1 MKIYTVDAFT
11 NEAFYGNP
19 AGVCLLEGTEQK
31 SEAWMQ
37 QTAAEMN
44 LSETAF
50 LFKKEEGEYGIR
62 WFTPSAEVDLCGH
75 ATLASAHVLWEEK
88 EVAKTQTITFQSAS
102 GPLAAFLKEGSIWL
116 DFPSEPPEPAPLN
129 EGLLQA
135 LGIKAPAVEQNRMDV
150 VVEVDSEAAL
160 RNIVP
165 DMEALAEHTTRGCIV
180 TSLSEEEGI
189 DFVSRC
195 FFPAIGVE
203 EDPVTGSAHCA
214 LGPYWAKR
222 MAKQSFTAK
231 QASKREGIV
240 EVEMHRSRC
249 HIGGRAVTVMKGDW
263 LA

>member
-11 NEAFYGNP
+11 SRAFYGNP
-19 AGVCLLEGTEQK
+19 AGVCLLEEADQK

-50 LFKKEEGEYGIR
+50 LVRKGEGEYEIS
-62 WFTPSAEVDLCGH
+62 WFTPAAEVDLCGH

-88 EVAKTQTITFQSAS
+88 AVPETQAITFQSAS
-102 GPLAAFLKEGSIWL
+102 GRLAAFQKEGAIWL

-135 LGIKAPAVEQNRMDV
+135 LGVEAPAVEQNRMDV
-150 VVEVDSEAAL
+150 IVEVDSEQKL
-160 RNIVP
+160 RDLVP
-165 DMEALAEHTTRGCIV
+165 DMEALAQHTTRGCLV

-195 FFPAIGVE
+195 FFPAIGVN

-231 QASKREGIV
+231 QVSKREGIV
-240 EVEMHRSRC
+240 EVEMHHSRC
-249 HIGGRAVTVMKGDW
+249 HIGGRAVIVMKGDW

>member
-11 NEAFYGNP
+11 SRAFYGNP
-19 AGVCLLEGTEQK
+19 AGVCLLEETEQR

-50 LFKKEEGEYGIR
+50 LVKRGEAEYGIR

-75 ATLASAHVLWEEK
+75 ATLASAHVLWEEEK
-88 EVAKTQTITFQSAS
+88 IPETQTITFQSAS
-102 GPLAAFLKEGSIWL
+102 GPLAAFQKEGTIWL

-129 EGLLQA
+129 GGLLEA
-135 LGIKAPAVEQNRMDV
+135 LGVEAPAVEQNRMDV
-150 VVEVDSEAAL
+150 IVEVDSEQTL
-160 RNIVP
+160 RNLVP
-165 DMEALAEHTTRGCIV
+165 DMKALAQHTTRGCLV

-195 FFPAIGVE
+195 FFPAVGVE

-222 MAKQSFTAK
+222 MVKQNFTAK
-231 QASKREGIV
+231 QLSKREGVV